1 MFDAGGR
8 ADLKVAARQQKPP
21 VAVVEREFPH
31 DPDQLDPEGR
41 IGDFED
47 DPGQERTG
55 ADSVFKHGA
64 DAVVFRVQ
72 RGFRHGREAGF
83 PHEIREIFER
93 PLRKAPRF
101 GPEILPEPNQPRPR
115 IIVVPLQMH
124 VDQSVDEIDFRRV
137 ELCRELPPPP
147 PERDGGLKL
156 MGAPPCERVVA
167 FLQFGEHFPELLLT
181 VQKLGHGADRHVL
194 ILIVQEGDQAFKT
207 RIATHSASFS

>member
-1 MFDAGGR
+1 M
-8 ADLKVAARQQKPP
+8 QK
-21 VAVVEREFPH
+21 
-31 DPDQLDPEGR
+31 
-41 IGDFED
+41 
-47 DPGQERTG
+47 
-55 ADSVFKHGA
+55 
-64 DAVVFRVQ
+64 
-72 RGFRHGREAGF
+72 
-83 PHEIREIFER
+83 
-93 PLRKAPRF
+93 
-101 GPEILPEPNQPRPR
+101 
-115 IIVVPLQMH
+115 H